1 MTYGG
6 DWISGKYKAFWETD
20 KTLIGMAAKH
30 MTAID
35 MIVKLYDPH

>member
-6 DWISGKYKAFWETD
+6 DWVSGKYKASWETD

-30 MTAID
+30 NYGYFEFPKKI
-35 MIVKLYDPH
+35 